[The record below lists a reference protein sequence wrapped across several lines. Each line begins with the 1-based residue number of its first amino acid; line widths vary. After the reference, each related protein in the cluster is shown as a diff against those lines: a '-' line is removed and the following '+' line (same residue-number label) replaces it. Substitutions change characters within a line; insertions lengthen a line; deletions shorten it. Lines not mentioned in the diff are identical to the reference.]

1 MRKYILI
8 TSMLVSSS
16 FGADLSQ
23 VSTEELAN
31 EMQKRMQTMTPQE
44 RQQYR
49 GSGMMGM
56 GQMGKCGDGRMRGMG
71 SRRMMQMPEFSDYDL
86 NQDGAI
92 TEEEFNEAHTKR
104 MSKLAEEGRMLR
116 NAGKAPAFSDIDTNK
131 DGKLDAEEF
140 KAHQQEMKN
149 QKCGSGQKRKMGKC
163 GDGRM
168 GKMSSRRMMQ
178 MPKFEDCDLNND
190 GAITEEEFNEA
201 RTKRMEKRAEEG
213 RMLRNAGDA
222 PSFADIDTNKDGKID
237 TEEFK
242 AHQQKMQNQKCGSG
256 QKRKMGKCG

>member
-56 GQMGKCGDGRMRGMG
+56 GKCGESRMGGMG
-71 SRRMMQMPEFSDYDL
+71 SGRMMQMPKFSDYDL

-92 TEEEFNEAHTKR
+92 TEEEFQEGHTKR

-116 NAGKAPAFSDIDTNK
+116 NAGEAPAFSEIDTDK
-131 DGKLDAEEF
+131 DGKINTEEF
-140 KAHQQEMKN
+140 KAHQQEMQN
-149 QKCGSGQKRKMGKC
+149 QKCGGGQKGKMGKC
-163 GDGRM
+163 GNGSM
-168 GKMSSRRMMQ
+168 GTMGSRRMMQ
-178 MPKFEDCDLNND
+178 MPKFSDCDLNQD
-190 GAITEEEFNEA
+190 GTITEEEFKEA
-201 RTKRMEKRAEEG
+201 RKKRMEKRAAEG
-213 RMLRNAGDA
+213 RMLRNAENA
-222 PSFADIDTNKDGKID
+222 PSFSDIDTNHDGKID
-237 TEEFK
+237 QAEFQ

-256 QKRKMGKCG
+256 QKGKMGKCGR

>member
-56 GQMGKCGDGRMRGMG
+56 GKCGESRMGGMG
-71 SRRMMQMPEFSDYDL
+71 SGRMMQMPKFSDYDL

-92 TEEEFNEAHTKR
+92 TEEEFKEARKKR
-104 MSKLAEEGRMLR
+104 MEKRAAEGRMLR
-116 NAGKAPAFSDIDTNK
+116 NAENAPSFSDIDTN
-131 DGKLDAEEF
+131 
-140 KAHQQEMKN
+140 H
-149 QKCGSGQKRKMGKC
+149 
-163 GDGRM
+163 
-168 GKMSSRRMMQ
+168 
-178 MPKFEDCDLNND
+178 
-190 GAITEEEFNEA
+190 
-201 RTKRMEKRAEEG
+201 
-213 RMLRNAGDA
+213 
-222 PSFADIDTNKDGKID
+222 DGKID
-237 TEEFK
+237 QAEFQ

-256 QKRKMGKCG
+256 QKGKMGKCGR